1 MRLLLDTCSILWAL
15 QAPEKLGSKARR
27 ALQAERNSI
36 HVSPVSFWEI
46 SLKFAL
52 GKLRIEGAAPE
63 EIPGFVAR
71 AGWHILELQAST
83 VASFHHLPLVSGHR
97 DPFDRLL
104 IWIAIR
110 EQLTLVSRDGAFPDY
125 EPLGLTTC

>member
-1 MRLLLDTCSILWAL
+1 MRLLVDTCSLLWAL
-15 QAPEKLGSKARR
+15 QSPEKLGSKARR

-36 HVSPVSFWEI
+36 HVSAVSFWEI

-52 GKLRIEGAAPE
+52 GKLRIKGASPE
-63 EIPGFVAR
+63 EIPDFVAR
-71 AGWHILELQAST
+71 AGWQILDLQAST
-83 VASFHHLPLVSGHR
+83 LASFHRLPLVPGHK

-110 EQLTLVSRDGAFPDY
+110 EQLTFVSRDGALRDY
-125 EPLGLTTC
+125 ERLGLQTC